1 MKSMRSVNQSPT
13 LPMNGDNDQ
22 SQNSATFGERF
33 EFEGQK
39 YILVAELEQGF
50 VLAVK
55 AEDES
60 PAPTYLLP
68 SPWVKPTLAQQEGV
82 VQESERGVTSIWTD
96 GSCLG
101 NPGPGG
107 WAYVRQDGEGALAV
121 ASGGEPETTNNRM
134 EIRAAIE
141 ALKALPN
148 RQMPVA
154 LYSDSQLLVRTM
166 TERWKR
172 QANLDLWEQLD
183 RVAAG
188 LDIAWRWVRGHSGQ
202 PENERCNRLAETA
215 AIHQVKA
222 GGASLMK

>member
-1 MKSMRSVNQSPT
+1 MESMRGMNRSPT
-13 LPMNGDNDQ
+13 SPMNGDNDQ

-39 YILVAELEQGF
+39 YILVAELQQGF

-60 PAPTYLLP
+60 PAPTCLLP
-68 SPWVKPTLAQQEGV
+68 SPWAKPISAQQEV
-82 VQESERGVTSIWTD
+82 IVQESGLGVASIWTD

-107 WAYVRQDGEGALAV
+107 WAYVRQDGEGTLAV
-121 ASGGEPETTNNRM
+121 ASGGEPETTGNRM

-148 RQMPVA
+148 RQMPVV
-154 LYSDSQLLVRTM
+154 LYSDSQLLIRAM
-166 TERWKR
+166 AEGWKR

-183 RVAAG
+183 RVAAR
-188 LDIAWRWVRGHSGQ
+188 LDITWRWVRGHSGQ

-215 AIHQVKA
+215 AIHQAKG